1 MINEDKALRMF
12 YEKYV
17 EKHKGQSMEV
27 GDTEVAVLNNCTMI
41 ISIPEKNRLS
51 INFTSKLFYI
61 NENLDMYEEDEEN
74 E

>member
-1 MINEDKALRMF
+1 
-12 YEKYV
+12 
-17 EKHKGQSMEV
+17 MEV

-41 ISIPEKNRLS
+41 ISIPEKNHLS
-51 INFTSKLFYI
+51 INFTSKPFYI